1 MVDTSSIDGCPRCPS
16 SACQLNQILIGLAEG
31 QTITSGHAIHAE
43 RRLRQRFTF
52 ACDFSAVCHAACL
65 AEASNR
71 TGSPPRDLS
80 VVLSSI
86 KAQF

>member
-1 MVDTSSIDGCPRCPS
+1 MSEMSQFSMPTESDSDRPS
-16 SACQLNQILIGLAEG
+16 RG

-43 RRLRQRFTF
+43 RRLHQRFTF